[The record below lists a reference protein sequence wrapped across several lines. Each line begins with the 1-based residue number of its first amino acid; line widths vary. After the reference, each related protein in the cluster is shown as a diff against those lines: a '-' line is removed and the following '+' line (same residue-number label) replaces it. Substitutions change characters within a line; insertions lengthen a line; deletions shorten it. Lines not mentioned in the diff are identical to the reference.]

1 MTTEDRHYTPLLER
15 HGLRQGSRPREAWR
29 SVPEEAGHF
38 LREWCDE
45 VLTANFDS
53 LYRTEWEYDSLVLEL
68 EGFALAQSLDIELPL
83 GCTINFYED
92 IAIGA
97 SPEPIEI
104 ILKTARDDHDVLL
117 DIADYLLVSGLA
129 STDAVASLRHLLAVS
144 YSAWRVKDDA
154 SGLALRVSPE
164 EEEAYRDA
172 ISPGDE
178 TSGYLAAAWDAA
190 WRREQPSAKEAYDG
204 AVNAIEAVLA
214 PIVIPNE
221 SKPTLGKIIGEL
233 KARHNQGKWD
243 TRFRGTE
250 TVQALKGLLYELWQT
265 NGRHAGMPANTLEQA
280 QDAVTIAVAV
290 VALTRRGF
298 LKRVDDS

>member
-190 WRREQPSAKEAYDG
+190 WRRNDPNIDEAYRNS
-204 AVNAIEAVLA
+204 VKAIESALK
-214 PIVIPNE
+214 PIVSPDNGVA
-221 SKPTLGKIIGEL
+221 TLGTIAGDINAKPE
-233 KARHNQGKWD
+233 KWN
-243 TRFRGTE
+243 TRFRGAE
-250 TVQALKGLLYELWQT
+250 TVQALRDLLYELWKT
-265 NGRHAGMPANTLEQA
+265 DSRHAGMPPNTLEQA

-298 LKRVDDS
+298 LKRVDDP